1 METISTEELIR
12 ETGRTYRTV
21 KRHLAAAGVAPVG
34 RDGRRVLFGAS
45 AARAALPAK
54 KAAPGNDE
62 GAGEFHQHRA
72 LRERYA
78 ALTAKAE
85 YETLIDGLIPR
96 EDVETALVFVEA
108 TVRSLMDVFPD
119 QQAPILCAVS
129 DMNEVQALLTEA
141 CQQVLLDV
149 GKAIER
155 HKKTISEDAAA

>member
-21 KRHLAAAGVAPVG
+21 KRHLALAGVESVG
-34 RDGRRVLFGAS
+34 RDGRRILYLAVP
-45 AARAALPAK
+45 ARAALPAK

>member
-1 METISTEELIR
+1 LETISTEELIR
-12 ETGRTYRTV
+12 ESGRTYRTV
-21 KRHLAAAGVAPVG
+21 KRHLALAGVESVG
-34 RDGRRVLFGAS
+34 RDGRRVLYLAVP
-45 AARAALPAK
+45 ARAALPAK

-78 ALTAKAE
+78 ALIAKEE
-85 YETLIDGLIPR
+85 YETLTSNLIPR
-96 EDVETALVFVEA
+96 EDVDAAMRFLGA
-108 TVRSLMDVFPD
+108 TVLSLMESFPD

-155 HKKTISEDAAA
+155 HKKTISQDAA

>member
-21 KRHLAAAGVAPVG
+21 KRHLALAGVESVG
-34 RDGRRVLFGAS
+34 RDGRRILYLAVP
-45 AARAALPAK
+45 ARAALPAK

-78 ALTAKAE
+78 ALIAKEE
-85 YETLIDGLIPR
+85 YETLTSNLIPR
-96 EDVETALVFVEA
+96 QDVDAAMRFVGA
-108 TVRSLMDVFPD
+108 AVRAAMESFPD
-119 QQAPILCAVS
+119 QHAPILCAVS